1 MIVEEHDCIAI
12 WESFSPYAV
21 AEDYFLFTT
30 QIRPL
35 NLSIVADYLVL
46 DCGIS
51 WVRSTMIPGRHLH
64 FVVFR
69 FSFRILFFL
78 LLLAALFWSS
88 RLVLLLVFVYFRD
101 VVDWLVVLILH
112 VHFILNFIFLPLE
125 FFKSCLSLN
134 SWLGSLFTTS
144 SKSLVEDTWTY
155 TCLLGCNLNLLLQLL
170 LLWNLRLLW
179 LLELL
184 LLNLLNLLNLLSS
197 KLTLSLISKLFIII
211 CDFVA

>member
-1 MIVEEHDCIAI
+1 VLLDLVIAKLEDLQAICVSRLGCLCLCKIINNLLIWIRLFDVMIVEEHDCIAI

-78 LLLAALFWSS
+78 LLLAALF
-88 RLVLLLVFVYFRD
+88 
-101 VVDWLVVLILH
+101 
-112 VHFILNFIFLPLE
+112 
-125 FFKSCLSLN
+125 
-134 SWLGSLFTTS
+134 
-144 SKSLVEDTWTY
+144 
-155 TCLLGCNLNLLLQLL
+155 
-170 LLWNLRLLW
+170 
-179 LLELL
+179 
-184 LLNLLNLLNLLSS
+184 
-197 KLTLSLISKLFIII
+197 
-211 CDFVA
+211 